1 MDGSTPVYSDV
12 SVPGGRLRVARFGT
26 GSRVTLGLHG
36 ITGSSV
42 QLAPVARRLSPNL
55 AMVSPDL
62 RGRGGSN
69 TLPGPYGMEAHARD
83 CAEVISQVSDRPVVV
98 LGESMGAYVAV
109 VLAARF
115 PDLVERLVL
124 ADGGIPLSVP
134 DGLDPDAVLE
144 AVLGP
149 ALARLNMVFE
159 TREAYFD
166 FWRAHPA
173 FSEAWGAD
181 VEEFL
186 AYDLEPTE
194 RGFRSRARPEPVRV
208 DGRQHIVSRR
218 LVEDALDVVTC
229 PVHLVRATRNLVDEE
244 PPLLSE
250 EAVAPW
256 RSRIA
261 SFGDE
266 VVEDTNHYTLF
277 LCERGAQR
285 LADLVAEPQP
295 GGGGGA
301 ESAGGVA

>member
-1 MDGSTPVYSDV
+1 VDPATPVFSDL

-36 ITGSSV
+36 ITGSSM

-55 AMVSPDL
+55 TMVAPDL

-69 TLPGPYGMEAHARD
+69 ALPGPYGMEAHARD

-98 LGESMGAYVAV
+98 LGQSMGAYVAV

-124 ADGGIPLSVP
+124 ADGGIPLP
-134 DGLDPDAVLE
+134 LPEGLDPDAVLE

-149 ALARLNMVFE
+149 ALARLRLVFE

-173 FSEAWGAD
+173 FRAAWDAD
-181 VEEFL
+181 LEEFL
-186 AYDLEPTE
+186 AYDLEPTH
-194 RGFRSRARPEPVRV
+194 GGYRSRARLEPVRV
-208 DGRQHIVSRR
+208 DGREHIVSPR
-218 LVEDALDVVTC
+218 LVEDALGVVTC
-229 PVHLVRATRNLVDEE
+229 PAHLVRATRNLVDQE

-250 EAVAPW
+250 EAVSPW
-256 RSRIA
+256 RSRLA

-277 LCERGAQR
+277 LCERGAGR
-285 LADLVAEPQP
+285 LADLVAEPQSGP
-295 GGGGGA
+295 GDA